1 MERIEG
7 MKVFE
12 DLFVPVYHSLLTIKD
27 NSDIVHYDDETSA
40 KASLYSNLSMILNLS
55 SPW

>member
-27 NSDIVHYDDETSA
+27 NNDIVHYDDETSA

>member
-27 NSDIVHYDDETSA
+27 NNDIVHYDDETSA
-40 KASLYSNLSMILNLS
+40 KASLHSNLSMILNLS